1 MKHLILITIVLGL
14 SFSVMAQ
21 QPTTNSDTTGHE
33 KQEMPTGKIAV
44 PQNAEMSSPITV
56 LAPES
61 MVLKAGVENEVRI
74 KIEKVGVNNMI
85 LKVVN
90 EDACDMRK
98 GSELG
103 TYYMTPKVNEGTVTV
118 RVGYMDFMGAY
129 FKLADLE
136 FEIN

>member
-33 KQEMPTGKIAV
+33 KQEMPVGKIAV
-44 PQNAEMSSPITV
+44 PQKAEQSSPITV
-56 LAPES
+56 LAPET
-61 MVLKAGVENEVRI
+61 MELKAGEENEVRI

-103 TYYMTPKVNEGTVTV
+103 TYYMTPKVKEGTVTV

-136 FEIN
+136 FEIK

>member
-1 MKHLILITIVLGL
+1 MKHLILVIITLGL
-14 SFSVMAQ
+14 SFAAMAQ
-21 QPTTNSDTTGHE
+21 QPATNSDTTGHE

-44 PQNAEMSSPITV
+44 PQKAEQSSPITV
-56 LAPES
+56 LAPET
-61 MVLKAGVENEVRI
+61 MVLKAGEENEVRI

-103 TYYMTPKVNEGTVTV
+103 TYYMTPKVKEGTVTV

-136 FEIN
+136 FEIE

>member
-1 MKHLILITIVLGL
+1 MKHLILVIITLGL
-14 SFSVMAQ
+14 SFTAMAQ

-33 KQEMPTGKIAV
+33 KQEMPSGKIAV
-44 PQNAEMSSPITV
+44 PQKAEQSSPITV

-61 MVLKAGVENEVRI
+61 MVLKAGEENEVRI
-74 KIEKVGVNNMI
+74 RIEKVGVNNMI

-90 EDACDMRK
+90 EESCDMRK

>member
-1 MKHLILITIVLGL
+1 MKHLILVIITLGL
-14 SFSVMAQ
+14 SFTVMAQ

-33 KQEMPTGKIAV
+33 KQEMPVGKIAV
-44 PQNAEMSSPITV
+44 PQKAEQLSPITV

-61 MVLKAGVENEVRI
+61 MVLKAGEENEVRI

-90 EDACDMRK
+90 EEACDMRK

-103 TYYMTPKVNEGTVTV
+103 TYYMTPKVKEGTVTV